1 MINAQMRGQR
11 ATRARLRTTI
21 APQLVQQPAIR
32 ARRGFTLAELMVSL
46 VVFGLI
52 MSAAFG
58 FLLAQGK
65 GFRTMS
71 TRSAQIQNGR
81 FGRDIMRQELRTAG
95 TNVTDNQP
103 IIVYANDSTF
113 AFNTD
118 LTTNRADSAKFTGAV
133 YVDLYASNAEVDAI
147 SLANAITIPGSAPS
161 FTYPL
166 ADYSNVVGTTGEAEL
181 IIFRFTRD
189 TTSGATAS
197 DYMLL
202 RQVNAGAPEIIAT
215 GLRKSSSTPF
225 FRYWYD
231 PSRYNA
237 SLTDLDTV
245 PRAWLPLAKTVQY
258 RGVTPDTG
266 TAPSTRID
274 QLRGVEVTYESTVAV
289 NGNKSVVRY
298 TVPMPNTAV
307 ARQARACG
315 RPPLTPSA
323 ASATWRADSDAVMLA
338 WSKATDDGSGETDAV
353 RYVLWR
359 RVVGATTWGD
369 PLSTISVVGGISN
382 YAYKDG
388 GIDRGIGRAYQYGLA
403 VQDCTPNLS
412 TLATSNTV
420 VVP

>member
-1 MINAQMRGQR
+1 MSIH
-11 ATRARLRTTI
+11 TRTT
-21 APQLVQQPAIR
+21 R
-32 ARRGFTLAELMVSL
+32 ARRGFTLAEVMVAL

-65 GFRTMS
+65 GFRAMS
-71 TRSAQIQNGR
+71 MRSAETQNGR

-103 IIVYANDSTF
+103 IVVLANDSVF
-113 AFNTD
+113 AFNSD

-133 YVDLYASNAEVDAI
+133 YVDIYASSAEVDAVRM
-147 SLANAITIPGSAPS
+147 ANAFTIPGSSPS
-161 FTYPL
+161 LQYPL
-166 ADYSNVVGTTGEAEL
+166 ADYTAIAGTSGEAEL

-189 TTSGATAS
+189 TTSSDAA

-202 RQVNAGAPEIIAT
+202 RQVNDRAPEIIAT
-215 GLRKSSSTPF
+215 GLRRAPSTPF

-231 PSRYNA
+231 PSRYNTA
-237 SLTDLDTV
+237 LTALDTV
-245 PRAWLPLAKTVQY
+245 PRDWLPLVKSVPY

-274 QLRGVEVTYESTVAV
+274 QLRGVEVTYEPSRP
-289 NGNKSVVRY
+289 NGAARNVVRY

-315 RPPLTPSA
+315 RPPITPSGA
-323 ASATWRADSDAVMLA
+323 TATWRVDSNAVMLSWPNA
-338 WSKATDDGSGETDAV
+338 IDDGAGETDAV

-359 RVVGATTWGD
+359 RLAGAALWGD
-369 PLSTISVVGGISN
+369 PLTTVSAVGGSSS
-382 YAYKDG
+382 YQYKDG
-388 GIDRGIGRAYQYGLA
+388 GVDRGLGLTYQYGLA

-412 TLATSNTV
+412 GVAGSNSV

>member
-1 MINAQMRGQR
+1 
-11 ATRARLRTTI
+11 
-21 APQLVQQPAIR
+21 
-32 ARRGFTLAELMVSL
+32 MVSL

-65 GFRTMS
+65 GFRNLS
-71 TRSAQIQNGR
+71 TRSAQTQNGR

-103 IIVYANDSTF
+103 IVVYANDSTF

-133 YVDLYASNAEVDAI
+133 YVDLYASNAEVNAI
-147 SLANAITIPGSAPS
+147 ALGNAITVPGSAPS

-166 ADYSNVVGTTGEAEL
+166 ADYASVAGIAGEAEL

-189 TTSGATAS
+189 TTAAANSA
-197 DYMLL
+197 DFMLL
-202 RQVNAGAPEIIAT
+202 RQVNAGVPEIIST
-215 GLRKSSSTPF
+215 GLRKSLTTPF

-231 PSRYNA
+231 PSRYNTN
-237 SLTDLDTV
+237 LTDLDTV
-245 PRAWLPLAKTVQY
+245 PRAWLPLSKSVQF

-266 TAPSTRID
+266 TAASTRID
-274 QLRGVEVTYESTVAV
+274 QIRGVEVTYEPTVAV
-289 NGNKSVVRY
+289 NGNRSVVRY

-315 RPPLTPSA
+315 RPPITPGA
-323 ASATWRADSDAVMLA
+323 ASATWRADSNAVMLS
-338 WSKATDDGSGETDAV
+338 WGKAADDGGGETDAV

-359 RVVGATTWGD
+359 RITGATTWGD
-369 PLSTISVVGGISN
+369 PLSTISVVGGTAV

-388 GIDRGIGRAYQYGLA
+388 GVDRGLGRSYQYGLA

-412 TLATSNTV
+412 SIAASSAV

>member
-1 MINAQMRGQR
+1 
-11 ATRARLRTTI
+11 
-21 APQLVQQPAIR
+21 
-32 ARRGFTLAELMVSL
+32 
-46 VVFGLI
+46 
-52 MSAAFG
+52 
-58 FLLAQGK
+58 
-65 GFRTMS
+65 MS

-103 IIVYANDSTF
+103 VVVYANDSTF

-133 YVDLYASNAEVDAI
+133 YVDLYASSAEVDAI
-147 SLANAITIPGSAPS
+147 RLANAITVPGSAPS

-166 ADYSNVVGTTGEAEL
+166 ADYTNVAGTAGEAEL

-189 TTSGATAS
+189 TTSGSTAS

-202 RQVNAGAPEIIAT
+202 RQVNAGVPEIIAT
-215 GLRKSSSTPF
+215 GLRKSSTTPF

-231 PSRYNA
+231 PSRYNTA
-237 SLTDLDTV
+237 LTDLDTV
-245 PRAWLPLAKTVQY
+245 PRTWLPLAKSVQY

-266 TAPSTRID
+266 TAASTRID
-274 QLRGVEVTYESTVAV
+274 QIRAVEVTYESTVPV
-289 NGNKSVVRY
+289 NGNRSVVRY
-298 TVPMPNTAV
+298 TVPMPNTA
-307 ARQARACG
+307 ASRQARACG
-315 RPPLTPSA
+315 RPPITPSA

-338 WSKATDDGSGETDAV
+338 WSKASDDGGGEADAV

-359 RVVGATTWGD
+359 RVAGAPTWSA
-369 PLSTISVVGGISN
+369 PLSTISVIGGTTT

-388 GIDRGIGRAYQYGLA
+388 GVDRGLGRAYQYGLA

-412 TLATSNTV
+412 SLAASNIV

>member
-1 MINAQMRGQR
+1 MTTSQPRDRR
-11 ATRARLRTTI
+11 AT
-21 APQLVQQPAIR
+21 R

-65 GFRTMS
+65 GFRNMA

-81 FGRDIMRQELRTAG
+81 FGRDVMRQELRTAG

-103 IIVYANDSTF
+103 IVVYANDSTF

-161 FTYPL
+161 FNYPL
-166 ADYSNVVGTTGEAEL
+166 ADYSNVAGTTGEAEL

-189 TTSGATAS
+189 TTSGANAS

-231 PSRYNA
+231 PSRYNT

-274 QLRGVEVTYESTVAV
+274 QIRGVEVTYESTVAV

-315 RPPLTPSA
+315 RPPVAPSA
-323 ASATWRADSDAVMLA
+323 ASATWRADSDAVMLS

-359 RVVGATTWGD
+359 RIAGATTWGD
-369 PLSTISVVGGISN
+369 PLSTISVVGSMTT

-412 TLATSNTV
+412 TLAASNTV